1 MAPRT
6 EETIQKYPLPRV
18 ESDVR
23 DFYRNLVKVSRGEA
37 EQLIRH
43 DEMMRDMKLMEAI
56 FRSDETH
63 SVVTDI
69 F

>member
-1 MAPRT
+1 M
-6 EETIQKYPLPRV
+6 
-18 ESDVR
+18 R
-23 DFYRNLVKVSRGEA
+23 DFYRNVVKASRGEE

-56 FRSDETH
+56 FRSSETH
-63 SVVTDI
+63 TVVTDI